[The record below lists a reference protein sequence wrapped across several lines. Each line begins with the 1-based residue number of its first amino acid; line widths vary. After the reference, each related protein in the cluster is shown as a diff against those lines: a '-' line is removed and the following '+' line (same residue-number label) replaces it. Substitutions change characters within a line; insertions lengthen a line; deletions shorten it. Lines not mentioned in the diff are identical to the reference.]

1 MAAFHVEASVNVTGE
16 FIVMASLAVVVTIVS
31 ARLLDSRL
39 SPAIPQALDPMPTA
53 LSSQQMRHD
62 HVAETGVQY
71 MDTATQT
78 EVSDSP
84 IDPRQL
90 TTLRRSS
97 LAVRPQAIEVELV
110 SSTCSPKRITG
121 ISHRR
126 PTPLQHV
133 GANDATVVKSSVLM
147 SPIRIHRPRPLRRSS
162 TFSPS
167 SQAAI
172 SSEQCHATD
181 PARPQLYSSPS
192 HFPYAC
198 SARLVNLRKMYLT
211 PLKIGLP
218 TNPDFWVSA
227 TLPSHST
234 AARPLAYALAGYEA
248 DHGYMTKV
256 NHGSSRFACL
266 DSSDEKRE
274 KVGHEVLD
282 HRWRKWKVAR
292 QHSLEM
298 RSWIEPGC
306 GFCEDG
312 SVYSLQ
318 GTSSEEDVPG
328 SKQSRRPSMIGR
340 NVLPSPVSS
349 FDEQDPGK
357 RIRELAAIL
366 RGLPQTFEND
376 IVSGS

>member
-39 SPAIPQALDPMPTA
+39 SPAISRALDPMSTA
-53 LSSQQMRHD
+53 LLSQHKRHD

-78 EVSDSP
+78 KVSDSP

-90 TTLRRSS
+90 TTLRRNG

-110 SSTCSPKRITG
+110 SSTCSLKRMTG

-133 GANDATVVKSSVLM
+133 GTNDATAVKSSVLM

-162 TFSPS
+162 TFNPS
-167 SQAAI
+167 SQSAN

-181 PARPQLYSSPS
+181 PAQPQLHSGPS
-192 HFPYAC
+192 HFPDAC
-198 SARLVNLRKMYLT
+198 SARLVNLRRMYLT

-227 TLPSHST
+227 TLPSHRT
-234 AARPLAYALAGYEA
+234 AARPLAYALAGYEI
-248 DHGYMTKV
+248 DHGYMT
-256 NHGSSRFACL
+256 HHASGRFACL
-266 DSSDEKRE
+266 DSPDEQRE
-274 KVGHEVLD
+274 TVGHEVLD

-306 GFCEDG
+306 GVCEDG

-318 GTSSEEDVPG
+318 GTSSEKDVLV
-328 SKQSRRPSMIGR
+328 SKQSRRPSLIGR
-340 NVLPSPVSS
+340 DVLPSPVSS
-349 FDEQDPGK
+349 FDEQNPGK

-376 IVSGS
+376 MISGS